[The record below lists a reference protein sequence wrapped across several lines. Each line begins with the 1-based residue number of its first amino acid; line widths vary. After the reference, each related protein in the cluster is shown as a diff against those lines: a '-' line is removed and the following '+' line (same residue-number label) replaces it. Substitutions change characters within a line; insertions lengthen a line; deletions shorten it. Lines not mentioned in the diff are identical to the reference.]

1 MLVHGKFCGYD
12 FSYTRIYWCMG
23 RNLWEFLY
31 GYFGHVGV
39 FCAWLWKNLVVV
51 YGHVKTFDYGEILV
65 GHWFF
70 VVVGHCFLLWWGIGC
85 ENFFGHVDFDR
96 GKNFG
101 HVILVMVIF
110 WTCDFGYGKSLDV
123 ILVMGNFLII
133 WKL

>member
-1 MLVHGKFCGYD
+1 M
-12 FSYTRIYWCMG
+12 
-23 RNLWEFLY
+23 
-31 GYFGHVGV
+31 
-39 FCAWLWKNLVVV
+39 
-51 YGHVKTFDYGEILV
+51 
-65 GHWFF
+65 
-70 VVVGHCFLLWWGIGC
+70 VGHCFLLWWGIGC

-123 ILVMGNFLII
+123 ILVIGNFLII